1 MTEAAFM
8 GVSTFVRERLLDPSL
23 GLGNPLGRDLVDWVR
38 GLLPGRVDDLL
49 GDIWSKRD
57 RIEGYLWLV
66 LGKTGAYKVKCRWA
80 VEDYLAGEAA
90 QAELHLMR
98 AKWDLNE
105 WALAHYLLGL
115 VRLGLGRHAE
125 ALAELEEALR
135 FEPYNRT
142 RIQTAMEV
150 ARQEAEGAPPLAAPG
165 VRPVT

>member
-1 MTEAAFM
+1 MDVQ
-8 GVSTFVRERLLDPSL
+8 GFVRERLLDPSL
-23 GLGNPLGRDLVDWVR
+23 GLGNPMAGDLMDWVR

-66 LGKTGAYKVKCRWA
+66 VGKQGAYCMKCRWA
-80 VEDYLAGEAA
+80 VENYLDGQLE

-115 VRLGLGRHAE
+115 MYLGQGRYHE
-125 ALAELEEALR
+125 ALVELEQGLR
-135 FEPYNRT
+135 FEPYDRH
-142 RIQTAMEV
+142 RITSAIEV
-150 ARQEAEGAPPLAAPG
+150 VEQAAAEH
-165 VRPVT
+165 